1 MAGGYNECCVPF
13 RSRGVAVRM
22 RNRDTYSPED
32 VEWADIIFAAG
43 GQLLV
48 IPLIVTHS

>member
-1 MAGGYNECCVPF
+1 M
-13 RSRGVAVRM
+13 AVRM
-22 RNRDTYSPED
+22 RNRDTYCPED

-48 IPLIVTHS
+48 IPSLVPRPLPDFEWPGNEAR